1 MRYERGCSYLAY
13 LAYPAYF
20 LNKLKENKTM
30 RKKGFTLIEL
40 LVVIAIIAILA
51 GMLIPALGSAKQKA
65 QDILCGSQMKQI
77 GMAMISYSNDFED
90 YLPPSRPSIASFLI
104 LNNYAPAP
112 YVRGE
117 FDSTWGVYHTYFEG
131 PSLYICPTALAK
143 SGRLVQTPL
152 IQTNYCMTSTE
163 ANNSSVEARAHAATA
178 EAAGSLPAIR
188 SKRLRDIKGNVIM
201 GERDYYRDDINSG
214 ISGKKVRCA
223 WDSVYQGMIY
233 WWGTDFATDIKW
245 RNGYVHGLG
254 ANWLFKDGHVGYYK
268 ASYRMLTDKFTLN

>member
-1 MRYERGCSYLAY
+1 MKR
-13 LAYPAYF
+13 
-20 LNKLKENKTM
+20 
-30 RKKGFTLIEL
+30 RKFTLIEL

-90 YLPPSRPSIASFLI
+90 YLPPRRPTIASFLI

-112 YVRGE
+112 YVLGGE
-117 FDSTWGVYHTYFEG
+117 YSTTGSYHTYFEG
-131 PSLYICPTALAK
+131 PSLYICPTALSK

-163 ANNSSVEARAHAATA
+163 ANNSSVGDRAHAATA
-178 EAAGSLPAIR
+178 EAAGTLPQIV

-223 WDSVYQGMIY
+223 YGSIYQGLIY
-233 WWGTDFATDIKW
+233 WWGTDITAPDST

-268 ASYRMLTDKFTLN
+268 SYYQMLTNKFTLN